1 MKDAFDRETQQS
13 DIRAKTIA
21 GIERLS
27 TVFRAALWEEAK
39 AYSLSP
45 LQVQIL
51 LFIAF
56 HDDSQCNITSI
67 AKEFAVTKAT
77 VSDAVKTLLE
87 KELLKKNAIEDAR
100 VFMLTLTRSG
110 KECVKKLSGLSNFFN
125 NSMAQVPDAE
135 MAKIW
140 EGMVLLIG
148 YLQNNSAIPV
158 RMCFSCKHFG
168 KEHSEGTPHFCNLVQ
183 KPLAIND
190 LRIDCPEH
198 SVQISS

>member
-1 MKDAFDRETQQS
+1 MVNAFDRETQQL

-39 AYSLSP
+39 RYNLSP

-51 LFIAF
+51 LFVAF
-56 HDDSQCNITSI
+56 HNYNQCSITNI

-87 KELLKKNAIEDAR
+87 KKLLEKNVIGDAR
-100 VFMLTLTRSG
+100 GFLLSLTLSG
-110 KECVKKLSGLSNFFN
+110 KDCADKLSGLSNFFS
-125 NSMAQVPDAE
+125 NSLAQLPDIE

-140 EGMVLLIG
+140 EGMLLLIG
-148 YLQNNSAIPV
+148 HLQNNSAIPV
-158 RMCFSCKHFG
+158 RMCFNCKHFG
-168 KEHSEGTPHFCNLVQ
+168 KEHARGTPHFCNLMQ
-183 KPLAIND
+183 KPLAINEI
-190 LRIDCPEH
+190 RIDCPEH
-198 SVQISS
+198 SVRAAS

>member
-1 MKDAFDRETQQS
+1 MSAFDRETQQN

-39 AYSLSP
+39 TCNLSP

-56 HDDSQCNITSI
+56 HSDSQCNITSI

-100 VFMLTLTRSG
+100 VFMLTLTRNG

-125 NSMAQVPDAE
+125 NSLARVPDME

-140 EGMVLLIG
+140 EGAVLLIG
-148 YLQNNSAIPV
+148 NLQNNSAIPV
-158 RMCFSCKHFG
+158 RMCLSCKHFG
-168 KEHSEGTPHFCNLVQ
+168 KDHSEGAPHYCNLMQ
-183 KPLAIND
+183 KPLTIEE
-190 LRIDCPEH
+190 LRVDCPEY
-198 SVQISS
+198 SAG

>member
-1 MKDAFDRETQQS
+1 MHDAFNRETQQL

-39 AYSLSP
+39 RYNLSP
-45 LQVQIL
+45 LQVQII

-56 HDDSQCNITSI
+56 HNYNQCNVTSI

-87 KELLKKNAIEDAR
+87 KKLLDKNVIQDAR
-100 VFMLTLTRSG
+100 GFLLSLTESG
-110 KECVKKLSGLSNFFN
+110 KDCAGRLSGLSNFFN
-125 NSMAQVPDAE
+125 NVLAQVPDTE

-140 EGMVLLIG
+140 EGMLLLISH
-148 YLQNNSAIPV
+148 LQKTDAIPV
-158 RMCFSCKHFG
+158 RMCFSCQHFG
-168 KEHSEGTPHFCNLVQ
+168 KDHTQGTPHFCNLMQ
-183 KPLAIND
+183 KPLAINEI
-190 LRIDCPEH
+190 RIDCPEH
-198 SVQISS
+198 SVRAAS